1 MLAVALVLITGW
13 LLASTIGTWAYF
25 AGSPETEIS
34 PFNNYQKQLYQKIQ
48 KQRLA
53 NSQTR
58 GPAKTK
64 MASVNTFSFNS

>member
-34 PFNNYQKQLYQKIQ
+34 PFNNYQKQIYQEIKQ
-48 KQRLA
+48 QRLA
-53 NSQTR
+53 HSQTK
-58 GPAKTK
+58 GPANRK
-64 MASVNTFSFNS
+64 MASVNTFSFTY